1 MVNKYLLAV
10 ILAGASVA
18 MYASIFIRLGMQ

>member
-18 MYASIFIRLGMQ
+18 MYAGIFIRLGMQ